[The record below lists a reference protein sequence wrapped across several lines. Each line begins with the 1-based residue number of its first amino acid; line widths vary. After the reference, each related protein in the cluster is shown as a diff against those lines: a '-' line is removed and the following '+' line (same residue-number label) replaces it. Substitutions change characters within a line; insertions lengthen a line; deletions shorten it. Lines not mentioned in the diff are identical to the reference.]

1 MKINIVLSLNRA
13 LLLKEINKVKKW
25 PQLFSPL
32 NLIIIICM
40 YWIQVKE
47 RLSKFLTYTHV
58 HVLHIAWKTR
68 VGQLMRDGQWKKQQ
82 ATVST
87 ESKLS
92 QH

>member
-1 MKINIVLSLNRA
+1 
-13 LLLKEINKVKKW
+13 
-25 PQLFSPL
+25 
-32 NLIIIICM
+32 M